1 MTPRYCT
8 ITLSTTPT
16 FSPSSLIESGPPP
29 AYDLRPEKYD
39 LDRIPIVI
47 INNPFDVARLIT

>member
-1 MTPRYCT
+1 MYHYP
-8 ITLSTTPT
+8 LDDPD
-16 FSPSSLIESGPPP
+16 FFPSSLIDVGPPT

-39 LDRIPIVI
+39 LDRFPIVI